1 MVPLNTQRGFPS
13 LELGAVWYV
22 VPLLWACAAL
32 VGWVLLSG
40 WPALFAGPLPA
51 SDAVLSATPA
61 ATVPYE
67 SSDPSLPPASQVF
80 TGSNRDVSPVVEA
93 F

>member
-1 MVPLNTQRGFPS
+1 MKTRHVHRH
-13 LELGAVWYV
+13 LELGRFWF
-22 VPLLWACAAL
+22 LLPMLGAL
-32 VGWVLLSG
+32 TVLILLTA

-51 SDAVLSATPA
+51 SDAVRSATRA